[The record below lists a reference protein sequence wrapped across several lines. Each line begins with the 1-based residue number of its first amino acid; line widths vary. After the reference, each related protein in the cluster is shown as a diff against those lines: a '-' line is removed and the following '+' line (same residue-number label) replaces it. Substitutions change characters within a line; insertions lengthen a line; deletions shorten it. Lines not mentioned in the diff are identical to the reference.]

1 MIDYN
6 RPAPQ
11 DQPKAFPRGQGIP
24 EFKKIVVL
32 NNFIYNFKSIILSNT
47 DELSFIDESFYSVLA
62 LKIEINCGKR
72 KKNYKFI
79 FRIMCKKNETLVA
92 EGINASSSPRFISSF
107 C

>member
-24 EFKKIVVL
+24 ELKKIVVL

-62 LKIEINCGKR
+62 LKIEINCGKGEKITDVSLELCV
-72 KKNYKFI
+72 KK
-79 FRIMCKKNETLVA
+79 
-92 EGINASSSPRFISSF
+92 
-107 C
+107 

>member
-72 KKNYKFI
+72 KKNYRFI
-79 FRIMCKKNETLVA
+79 FRRKETLVA